1 MLPSATDR
9 KLESKSLKSKK
20 LNKEVYKIIKVE
32 NELLVSDN
40 FTGKKHSKK
49 SDFKDLKDDPKDL
62 KDDPKVLKRNPKFLK
77 DDKNKIVLIV
87 NNVEGLSDINPH

>member
-1 MLPSATDR
+1 MKVHKKLCEIKPNEKYWDIDFMLPRATDR

-40 FTGKKHSKK
+40 FTGKNIPKNLISK
-49 SDFKDLKDDPKDL
+49 
-62 KDDPKVLKRNPKFLK
+62 
-77 DDKNKIVLIV
+77 I
-87 NNVEGLSDINPH
+87 